1 MSKISIVLVEDHAVV
16 RDGLKAL
23 LAGEPDMQV
32 VGEAENGQQAVSLA
46 KKLSP
51 DVVVMDLA
59 MPLMNGLT
67 ATREILKAVPS
78 AKILVLSSYSDDE
91 CVRSLM
97 DAGAMGYLMKQTASN
112 ELVEAIRH
120 TRRGNQ
126 VFSPAISQRIR
137 AQRAGAFM
145 DGGTAALLTAREMQV
160 LKLIARGGSNK
171 EIATELDISIK
182 TVEKHRQQVMNKLNI
197 HDVAGL
203 TRYAISKGLVERGIP
218 AGVVN

>member
-23 LAGEPDMQV
+23 LTAEADMEV
-32 VGEAENGQQAVSLA
+32 VGEAENGRQAVALTR
-46 KKLSP
+46 KLSP

-59 MPLMNGLT
+59 MPLMNGLS
-67 ATREILKAVPS
+67 ATREILKTVPS
-78 AKILVLSSYSDDE
+78 ARILVLSSYSDDE
-91 CVRSLM
+91 CVKALM
-97 DAGAMGYLMKQTASN
+97 EAGAMGYLMKQTASN

-126 VFSPAISQRIR
+126 VFSPAIRQRILS
-137 AQRAGAFM
+137 QKAGSFM
-145 DGGTAALLTAREMQV
+145 EGGNVSVLTAREMQV
-160 LKLIARGGSNK
+160 LKLIAGGGSNK

-197 HDVAGL
+197 HEVAGL
-203 TRYAISKGLVERGIP
+203 TRYAIAHGLVEQKVPERT
-218 AGVVN
+218 

>member
-1 MSKISIVLVEDHAVV
+1 MPKISIVLVEDHAVV

-23 LAGEPDMQV
+23 LTAESDMVV
-32 VGEAENGQQAVSLA
+32 VGEAENGQQAVALA

-59 MPLMNGLT
+59 MPQMNGLS

-78 AKILVLSSYSDDE
+78 AKVLVLSSYSDDA
-91 CVRSLM
+91 CVRALLE
-97 DAGAMGYLMKQTASN
+97 AGAMGYLMKQTASN

-137 AQRAGAFM
+137 SQRAGAFM
-145 DGGTAALLTAREMQV
+145 EGGNAVSLTAREMQV
-160 LKLIARGGSNK
+160 LKLIAGGGSNK

-197 HDVAGL
+197 HEVAGL
-203 TRYAISKGLVERGIP
+203 TRYAITHGLVEQKVPER
-218 AGVVN
+218 A

>member
-1 MSKISIVLVEDHAVV
+1 MAKISIVLVEDHAVV

-23 LAGEPDMQV
+23 LTAEPDMDV
-32 VGEAENGQQAVSLA
+32 IGEAENGQQAVVLA

-59 MPLMNGLT
+59 MPQMNGLN
-67 ATREILKAVPS
+67 ATRAILKAVPS
-78 AKILVLSSYSDDE
+78 AKVLVLSSYSDDA
-91 CVRSLM
+91 CVRALLE
-97 DAGAMGYLMKQTASN
+97 AGAMGYLMKQTASN

-137 AQRAGAFM
+137 SQRAGAFM
-145 DGGTAALLTAREMQV
+145 EGTGVSALTVRELQV
-160 LKLIARGGSNK
+160 LKLIAGGGSNK

-197 HDVAGL
+197 HEVAGL
-203 TRYAISKGLVERGIP
+203 TRYAIANGLVEQKVPERT
-218 AGVVN
+218 

>member
-23 LAGEPDMQV
+23 LTAEPDMEV
-32 VGEAENGQQAVSLA
+32 IGEAENGQQAVSLA

-59 MPLMNGLT
+59 MPLMNGLN
-67 ATREILKAVPS
+67 ATREILKTAP
-78 AKILVLSSYSDDE
+78 AARILVLSSYSDDE
-91 CVRSLM
+91 CVKALM
-97 DAGAMGYLMKQTASN
+97 EAGAMGYLMKQTASN

-120 TRRGNQ
+120 TRRGNR
-126 VFSPAISQRIR
+126 VFSPAISQRLR
-137 AQRAGAFM
+137 SQKAGSFVE
-145 DGGTAALLTAREMQV
+145 GGNVSSLTARELQV
-160 LKLIARGGSNK
+160 LKLIAGGGSNK

-197 HDVAGL
+197 HEVAGL
-203 TRYAISKGLVERGIP
+203 TRYAIAHALVEQKVPERI
-218 AGVVN
+218 

>member
-1 MSKISIVLVEDHAVV
+1 MGKISIILVEDHAVV

-23 LAGEPDMQV
+23 LTAEPDMEV
-32 VGEAENGQQAVSLA
+32 VGEAENGQQAVVLA
-46 KKLSP
+46 KKLLP

-59 MPLMNGLT
+59 MPQMNGLN
-67 ATREILKAVPS
+67 ATREILKTVPS
-78 AKILVLSSYSDDE
+78 AKVLVLSSYSDDA
-91 CVRSLM
+91 CVRALIE
-97 DAGAMGYLMKQTASN
+97 AGAMGYLMKQTASN

-137 AQRAGAFM
+137 SQRAGAFM
-145 DGGTAALLTAREMQV
+145 DGTGVSALTVRELQV
-160 LKLIARGGSNK
+160 LKLIAGGGSNK

-197 HDVAGL
+197 HEVAGL
-203 TRYAISKGLVERGIP
+203 TRYAIANGLVEQKVPERI
-218 AGVVN
+218 

>member
-32 VGEAENGQQAVSLA
+32 VGEAENGQQAVSIA

-67 ATREILKAVPS
+67 ATREIVKAVPG

-91 CVRSLM
+91 CVRSLI

-137 AQRAGAFM
+137 AQKAGAFM
-145 DGGTAALLTAREMQV
+145 EGGAEAVLTAREMQV

-197 HDVAGL
+197 HEVAGL
-203 TRYAISKGLVERGIP
+203 TRYAIAHGLVDEKV
-218 AGVVN
+218 AD

>member
-1 MSKISIVLVEDHAVV
+1 MGKISIVLVEDHAVV

-23 LAGEPDMQV
+23 LTAEPDMEV
-32 VGEAENGQQAVSLA
+32 IGEAENGQQAVVLA
-46 KKLSP
+46 KKLLP

-59 MPLMNGLT
+59 MPQMNGLN

-78 AKILVLSSYSDDE
+78 AKVLVLSSYSDDA
-91 CVRSLM
+91 CVRALLE
-97 DAGAMGYLMKQTASN
+97 AGAMGYLMKQTASN

-137 AQRAGAFM
+137 SQRAGAFM
-145 DGGTAALLTAREMQV
+145 DGTGVSALTVRELQV
-160 LKLIARGGSNK
+160 LKLIAAGGSNK
-171 EIATELDISIK
+171 EIATDLDISIK

-197 HDVAGL
+197 HEVAGL
-203 TRYAISKGLVERGIP
+203 TRYAIAHGLVEQKVPERT
-218 AGVVN
+218 